1 MTAQEVQRWRV
12 FTLRHPLPADL
23 LDTHLAVLAS
33 IVCNIARGEGTPPYT
48 ADQFFVIR
56 DKPTPEELH
65 EELRPA
71 MSEAERVRLALQR

>member
-1 MTAQEVQRWRV
+1 
-12 FTLRHPLPADL
+12 
-23 LDTHLAVLAS
+23 
-33 IVCNIARGEGTPPYT
+33 
-48 ADQFFVIR
+48 VIR